1 LTLWEASIE
10 VRFPISGELGGTM
23 FCDASDVSRY
33 RFDLRLLY
41 PHLSCGVG
49 VQYGT
54 PVGALGFA
62 VGFPIPGAQSF
73 DENAPERD
81 KVAPNPFAV
90 SIGIESR

>member
-1 LTLWEASIE
+1 L
-10 VRFPISGELGGTM
+10 RFPLSGDLGGVV

-33 RFDLRLLY
+33 RFDIRFLY
-41 PHLSCGVG
+41 PHLACGVG

-62 VGFPIPGAQSF
+62 LGFPIPGAQTF
-73 DENAPERD
+73 DKNAPASD
-81 KVAPNPFAV
+81 KVAPAAYAI